1 MTIIEDRINQPITL
15 TPGQHAPGSG
25 DMCLLEAVAWIAG
38 EPWSDHPTCVDPV
51 LAAFG
56 RSWNDSLSD
65 DDRDRLLLPF
75 LPRFVGTRS
84 TADVQDR
91 RAFMAAD
98 WAVRVFTPAWL
109 RLAKLDEHAEAL
121 EGLPELDSVEA
132 CRAAQ
137 PTINAA
143 RGAARAAARAAAWG
157 AAEAATRA
165 AAGDAATVAASDAAS
180 TVAWDATW
188 DAAGAA
194 TEAATRA
201 ATRAAA
207 KDALAP
213 TVWELQASA
222 VDLFDRMI
230 QAS

>member
-1 MTIIEDRINQPITL
+1 M
-15 TPGQHAPGSG
+15 
-25 DMCLLEAVAWIAG
+25 
-38 EPWSDHPTCVDPV
+38 

-65 DDRDRLLLPF
+65 EDRDRLLLPF
-75 LPRFVGTRS
+75 LPRLVGTRS
-84 TADVQDR
+84 TAEVQDR

-157 AAEAATRA
+157 RCEGRCGGRCGRRCDGGCEGRCQDRCVGRYVGRCGGRYGGRYEGRYEGRCEGRCSRRPSRNFKRQPLT
-165 AAGDAATVAASDAAS
+165 SS
-180 TVAWDATW
+180 TA
-188 DAAGAA
+188 
-194 TEAATRA
+194 
-201 ATRAAA
+201 
-207 KDALAP
+207 
-213 TVWELQASA
+213 
-222 VDLFDRMI
+222 
-230 QAS
+230 